1 MGGGGGEDHWIHC
14 FSTVSEQKE
23 GIEQFENFLAWLVD
37 GATSWELEEPE
48 EGEKQKV
55 EQREEFIHD

>member
-1 MGGGGGEDHWIHC
+1 M
-14 FSTVSEQKE
+14 SKQKE

-48 EGEKQKV
+48 GEKQKV
-55 EQREEFIHD
+55 EQRDEFIHD